1 VTGTLRFFSGGALP
15 VGVLLGGYLLEG
27 LGVRSTTLAITAVIA
42 VLAVVFTAVTLA
54 PPPPPPDAAGAPRLL
69 PV

>member
-42 VLAVVFTAVTLA
+42 VLA
-54 PPPPPPDAAGAPRLL
+54 AACTVSVPAL
-69 PV
+69 PTWMGGQR